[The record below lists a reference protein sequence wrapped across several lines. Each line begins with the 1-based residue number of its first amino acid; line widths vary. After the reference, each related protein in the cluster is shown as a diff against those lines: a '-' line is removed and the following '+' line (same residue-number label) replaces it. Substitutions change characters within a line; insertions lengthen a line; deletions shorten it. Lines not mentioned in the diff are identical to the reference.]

1 MSSGCSWNLAI
12 QSASGLTLSP
22 SPPISLP
29 RVSSSLSCLLGSLT
43 VSTLPPSR
51 ASQIPSSSRITGPLG
66 SLPGYEVPH
75 PKEVPEV
82 NESCSVLHASPLD
95 HTPSEPNPGSRPLA
109 SARKCTSHIRTCT
122 SPDHAATYPAI
133 GFAAHIRPEILKISK
148 KLSNRGR

>member
-22 SPPISLP
+22 SPPVSLP

-43 VSTLPPSR
+43 VSTFPPSR
-51 ASQIPSSSRITGPLG
+51 AFQIPSSSRITGPLG

-82 NESCSVLHASPLD
+82 NESCSVSFTRQPTGPNTLRTSSWESSSGFCQEMHFPHQDLHIPREIML
-95 HTPSEPNPGSRPLA
+95 RP
-109 SARKCTSHIRTCT
+109 I
-122 SPDHAATYPAI
+122 PP
-133 GFAAHIRPEILKISK
+133 
-148 KLSNRGR
+148 